1 MDAKLT
7 SGVGSKLD
15 SGAYS
20 DLNRL
25 ANLKVGQDRDSE
37 GNIKKVAQEFES
49 LFLNQMLK
57 AMRSANEAFS
67 EGNFMNS
74 NEAKTYQQMYDQ
86 ELAVK
91 MSKEGGIGLADVLAR
106 QMSKMKSGT
115 HKANPFAQ
123 AGDANAINATT
134 GVSGTTASDSASKTL
149 TSHAVKELPPV
160 DKLRDDSRLLNKR
173 RLSLPGTLSDRLLAG
188 IVPTTTAGAT
198 ADGKP
203 LAQNDWLA
211 AKNTSNSAA
220 IGATASNKTAALNA
234 IDASSGRRLAQPPL
248 APGKAAFKSADEFIS
263 TMLPMAQEAAAK
275 IGVDPAYLVAQAALE
290 TGWGKS
296 IIRDSDG
303 SSSHNLFGI
312 KAAGGWDGDSARA
325 VTTEY
330 KGGQAV
336 KEAAAFRSYDS
347 FQESFND
354 YVSFL
359 QNNDRYDNALDKTAN
374 PKQFVRELQQAGYA
388 TDPQYANKVAQIAK
402 QMQTYQTI
410 AAGETTATRL

>member
-1 MDAKLT
+1 
-7 SGVGSKLD
+7 
-15 SGAYS
+15 
-20 DLNRL
+20 
-25 ANLKVGQDRDSE
+25 
-37 GNIKKVAQEFES
+37 
-49 LFLNQMLK
+49 
-57 AMRSANEAFS
+57 
-67 EGNFMNS
+67 
-74 NEAKTYQQMYDQ
+74 
-86 ELAVK
+86 

-106 QMSKMKSGT
+106 QMSKMKGST

-123 AGDANAINATT
+123 TADASAINATA
-134 GVSGTTASDSASKTL
+134 GVGATTASDSANKTL

-160 DKLRDDSRLLNKR
+160 DKTRDDSKLLNKR

-211 AKNTSNSAA
+211 ANNTSNSTA
-220 IGATASNKTAALNA
+220 IGSSKKVDLNA

-263 TMLPMAQEAAAK
+263 TMLPMAQQAAAK

-347 FQESFND
+347 FQDSFND

-359 QNNDRYDNALDKTAN
+359 QDNDRYDKALDKTAN

>member
-7 SGVGSKLD
+7 SSLGANLD

-25 ANLKVGQDRDSE
+25 SNLKVGKDRDSE
-37 GNIKKVAQEFES
+37 ANIKKVAQEFES

-57 AMRSANEAFS
+57 AQRQANEAFS
-67 EGNFMNS
+67 DGNFMNS
-74 NEAKTYQQMYDQ
+74 NAAKTYQQMYDQ
-86 ELAVK
+86 ELSVK

-106 QMSKMKSGT
+106 QMSKMQKGT

-123 AGDANAINATT
+123 ADQASAITSSNGVGATA
-134 GVSGTTASDSASKTL
+134 ASDTSSKTL
-149 TSHAVKELPPV
+149 TSNAVKELPPV
-160 DKLRDDSRLLNKR
+160 DKLRDDSKMINKR
-173 RLSLPGTLSDRLLAG
+173 RLSLPGSLTDRLLAG
-188 IVPTTTAGAT
+188 IVPTTTTGVAGGAT

-211 AKNTSNSAA
+211 ANNTSNKADLRA
-220 IGATASNKTAALNA
+220 VTGV
-234 IDASSGRRLAQPPL
+234 DASTGRRLAQPPL
-248 APGKAAFKSADEFIS
+248 APGKAAFKSADEFIA
-263 TMLPMAQEAAAK
+263 TMLPMAKEAAAK

-296 IIRDSDG
+296 IIRDQDG

-312 KAAGGWDGDSARA
+312 KAAGSWQGESARA
-325 VTTEY
+325 LTTEY

-336 KEAAAFRSYDS
+336 KEAAKFRSYDS
-347 FQESFND
+347 FQDSFND

-359 QNNDRYDNALDKTAN
+359 QNNDRYDDALDATAN

>member
-7 SGVGSKLD
+7 SGVGSTLD

-20 DLNRL
+20 DINRL
-25 ANLKVGQDRDSE
+25 ANLKVGKDRDSE
-37 GNIKKVAQEFES
+37 ANIKKVAQEFES

-57 AMRSANEAFS
+57 AQRSANEAFS

-106 QMSKMKSGT
+106 QMSKMQKGV

-123 AGDANAINATT
+123 AGDALATT
-134 GVSGTTASDSASKTL
+134 GVSAATASETANKTL
-149 TSHAVKELPPV
+149 TSKAVKELPAV
-160 DKLRDDSRLLNKR
+160 DSARDDSKLLNKR
-173 RLSLPGTLSDRLLAG
+173 RLSLPGTLTDRLLAG
-188 IVPTTTAGAT
+188 IVPNTTSAT
-198 ADGKP
+198 SNDGKP

-211 AKNTSNSAA
+211 ANSASNSAS
-220 IGATASNKTAALNA
+220 IGATASGKNADLTAV
-234 IDASSGRRLAQPPL
+234 DATSGRRLAQPPL

-263 TMLPMAQEAAAK
+263 TMLPMAKEAAAK

-312 KAAGGWDGDSARA
+312 KAAGGWNGDSARA

-330 KGGQAV
+330 KQGQPV
-336 KEAAAFRSYDS
+336 KEAAKFRSYDS
-347 FQESFND
+347 FQDSFND

-359 QNNDRYDNALDKTAN
+359 QNNDRYDDALDATAN

-410 AAGETTATRL
+410 AAGETTVTRL